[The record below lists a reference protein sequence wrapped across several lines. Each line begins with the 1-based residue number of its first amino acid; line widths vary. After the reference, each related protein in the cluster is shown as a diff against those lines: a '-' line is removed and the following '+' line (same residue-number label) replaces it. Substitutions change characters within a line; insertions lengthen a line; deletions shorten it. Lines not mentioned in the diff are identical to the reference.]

1 MVDRVRV
8 LNKGLLST
16 VTQQWRIQERDP
28 GDPAS
33 PPPYFWT
40 KLRPQGPKKRL
51 LRPPPSPLSQGL
63 DDRPPPYLKVWIR
76 HCSAQPEYQAFL
88 RG

>member
-1 MVDRVRV
+1 MA
-8 LNKGLLST
+8 
-16 VTQQWRIQERDP
+16 DP
-28 GDPAS
+28 GEGPGGPGL
-33 PPPYFWT
+33 PPPLFLDQT
-40 KLRPQGPKKRL
+40 KAPRAEKKAFKTAA
-51 LRPPPSPLSQGL
+51 PPLSQGL

>member
-51 LRPPPSPLSQGL
+51 LRPPPPL
-63 DDRPPPYLKVWIR
+63 YLRVLMTALPLI
-76 HCSAQPEYQAFL
+76 
-88 RG
+88 

>member
-33 PPPYFWT
+33 PPLFLDQT
-40 KLRPQGPKKRL
+40 KAPRAEKKAFKTA
-51 LRPPPSPLSQGL
+51 PLPFISG
-63 DDRPPPYLKVWIR
+63 
-76 HCSAQPEYQAFL
+76 S
-88 RG
+88 

>member
-1 MVDRVRV
+1 MVDRLRV

-33 PPPYFWT
+33 PPPLFLDQT
-40 KLRPQGPKKRL
+40 KAPRAEKKAFKTA
-51 LRPPPSPLSQGL
+51 PSPLSQGL

-76 HCSAQPEYQAFL
+76 HCSA
-88 RG
+88 